1 MISDVVKT
9 KSKKLPGKFRIWWK
23 KRSDD
28 RLIKANN
35 KREQSIGILQKRY
48 GYTKEKATSELDEHY
63 PKARLC

>member
-1 MISDVVKT
+1 MKNDVAET
-9 KSKKLPGKFRIWWK
+9 KSKKLPSKFRIWLK

-35 KREQSIGILQKRY
+35 KREQAIGILQKRY
-48 GYTKEKATSELDEHY
+48 GYTKEKATSELEEHY